1 MNSSFFLR
9 IIFLIAALVVV
20 GSFIQ
25 VPVPKTISLNISTSD
40 LKIEPAKEVATSTAS
55 KPAPIPKPKAP
66 VIQSQKPIVELPTST
81 PPIEMPVIKPPAP
94 FLPPLTQSDLEN
106 IMYAVVRV
114 RCGGTYGSGAVIRVK
129 DKRYVLTAAHVVID
143 RIAAKKQTCDIIFP
157 RKDGFGVF
165 KEAFYRPGKILA
177 TEQTKSQY
185 QNNAYD
191 IAILEVLP
199 IEEDAQVFPDGQP
212 FVNYAFCPANTLQD
226 DTLLIGYPINAGT
239 TATPG
244 GVISKFPGVVA
255 QYSDI
260 DGVEARAETQ
270 FSGGFAYY
278 PILKNTKDTSNF
290 HPITVNVST
299 NNFSGASGGLV
310 FNISKQCVLGINTA
324 TGAVNNV
331 IYGIS
336 MNPAFHPIVNFIET
350 AINQ

>member
-1 MNSSFFLR
+1 MNSSFLLR

-20 GSFIQ
+20 GSLAMPEPQ
-25 VPVPKTISLNISTSD
+25 TITLNISVSD
-40 LKIEPAKEVATSTAS
+40 LKIETIKEPNPVKPASTTKPKPPVVEVPRPIIETPTSTL
-55 KPAPIPKPKAP
+55 PVAPIPVAP
-66 VIQSQKPIVELPTST
+66 
-81 PPIEMPVIKPPAP
+81 A
-94 FLPPLTQSDLEN
+94 LPPFTQNDLEA

-114 RCGGTYGSGAVIRVK
+114 RCGGTYGSGAVIRVE

-143 RIAAKKQTCDIIFP
+143 RIAAKKETCDIIFP
-157 RKDGFGVF
+157 RKDDFGVF
-165 KEAFYRPGKILA
+165 KEAYYRPGKILA
-177 TEQTKSQY
+177 PEQTQSQY
-185 QNNAYD
+185 KNNAYD

-199 IEEDAQVFPDGQP
+199 IGEDAQVFPAGQP

-260 DGVEARAETQ
+260 DGVEARAEPQ

-278 PILKNTKDTSNF
+278 PILKNTKDTSSF

-310 FNISKQCVLGINTA
+310 FDVSKQCFLGINTA
-324 TGAVNNV
+324 TGAINNV

-336 MNPAFHPIVNFIET
+336 MNPAFQPIVDFIET
-350 AINQ
+350 AID